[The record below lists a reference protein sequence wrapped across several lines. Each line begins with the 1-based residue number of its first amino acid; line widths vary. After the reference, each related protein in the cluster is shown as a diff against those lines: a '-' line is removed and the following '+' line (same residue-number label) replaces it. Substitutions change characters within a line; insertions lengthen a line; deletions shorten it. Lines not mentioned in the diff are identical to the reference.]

1 MPNYKVVLFSDSIH
15 QQYMIDQELAINDAL
30 PQVATEQAT
39 HEDARLSLY
48 SATPTR
54 VPALLVLKDGARMQI
69 KHAKR
74 GHEEIVNWIKSIV
87 GV

>member
-1 MPNYKVVLFSDSIH
+1 MPSYKVVLFSDSIH
-15 QQYMIDQELAINDAL
+15 QQYMINQEQAINLAL

-39 HEDARLSLY
+39 HEDARLALY
-48 SATPTR
+48 STTPNR
-54 VPALLVLKDGARMQI
+54 VPALLVLKDGARMQV

-74 GHEEIVNWIKSIV
+74 SHEEIVAWIQSIV

>member
-30 PQVATEQAT
+30 PEVSTEQADYT
-39 HEDARLSLY
+39 DSRLALY
-48 SATPTR
+48 SPTPTR
-54 VPALLVLKDGARMQI
+54 MPALLVLKDGARMQI

-74 GHEEIVNWIKSIV
+74 THEEIVTWIQSIV